1 MSTERRVMAICY
13 DFDKTL
19 APGNM
24 QEQGLLQ
31 DLGYDDVTEF
41 WDKVAE
47 LAESRGVEGNL
58 AYMYLLAEEGIT
70 REQLCAYGTHVQL
83 YPGLDTWF
91 ERINSYGLSKGV
103 SVEHYVISSGLRE
116 MILGSSIGSSFTGVF
131 ASCYLFSSS
140 GKVLWPA
147 QVINYTN
154 KTQFLFRISKGVL
167 DINDTA
173 VNDKFTD
180 FRVPFTNMV
189 YIGDSETDIPCMAL
203 VNGHGGYSIGVY
215 SGDRSRVEKM
225 SEDGRISRFALADY
239 SSGSEMETLIKGIID
254 KI

>member
-1 MSTERRVMAICY
+1 MSQERKVMAICY

-31 DLGYDDVTEF
+31 ELGYENVSEF
-41 WDKVAE
+41 WDKVME
-47 LAESRGVEGNL
+47 LAEEKQVEGNL
-58 AYMYLLAEEGIT
+58 AYLYLLAEEGVT
-70 REQLCAYGTHVQL
+70 CDMLRKFGAKVKL

-91 ERINSYGLSKGV
+91 ERINSYGLSKGI

-116 MILGSSIGSSFTGVF
+116 MILGSSIGPSFTDVF

-140 GKVLWPA
+140 GKALWPA

-154 KTQFLFRISKGVL
+154 KTQFLFRISKGVM

-173 VNDKFTD
+173 VNDKFTE
-180 FRVPFTNMV
+180 FRVPFSNMV

-215 SGDRSRVEKM
+215 SGDRSRVEQM
-225 SEDGRISRFALADY
+225 AEDGRISCFAEADY
-239 SSGSEMETLIKGIID
+239 SSGSSMETLIKGIID
-254 KI
+254 NL